1 MFFKT
6 IEEFRGCVEANAGID
21 LLSITPSIKAA
32 ELKFLKPLLG
42 PAYYDSLSNRYNTD
56 TIILSEE
63 TELVEHIQVAIANLA
78 LYLYVPIGEVQITDG
93 GMRRGDS
100 ENAPG
105 AYKYQVKELQKA
117 LLERGFEYIELV
129 LEHLDQSPTSFV
141 EWFESEAYN
150 NYRKAFIRNG
160 TEFEQLYSSIRFP
173 RRMYTLLRTTM
184 LNLQQLTIANTIGE
198 DTYIELANKYLD
210 DAPVF
215 TTEQEQLLAYL
226 KPAIAHLTIA
236 RGIAHIIAT
245 MDENGVH
252 VLTQFN
258 DTTTDTGKRAPAS
271 NVHLNML
278 INEAKNVGEAWLT
291 KAITY
296 MNTVASET
304 VFGSYYAVI
313 SIADVPADQNDEM
326 GGIFGM

>member
-6 IEEFRGCVEANAGID
+6 IEEFRGCIEANAGID

-42 PAYYDSLSNRYNTD
+42 AGYYDSLSIRYNAD
-56 TIILSEE
+56 AIILAEE
-63 TELVEHIQVAIANLA
+63 TELVEHIQNAIANLA
-78 LYLYVPIGEVQITDG
+78 LYLYVPIGEVQITDA
-93 GMRRGDS
+93 GMRRGDGES
-100 ENAPG
+100 SPG

-129 LEHLDQSPTSFV
+129 LEHLDQTPSTFV
-141 EWFESEAYN
+141 EWFNSDAYN

-160 TEFEQLYSSIRFP
+160 SEFEQLYSSIRFP

-184 LNLQQLTIANTIGE
+184 LNLQALTIATTIGE
-198 DTYIELANKYLD
+198 GTYLELVSEYLEEEPTFTIE
-210 DAPVF
+210 
-215 TTEQEQLLAYL
+215 ESQLLAYL
-226 KPAIAHLTIA
+226 KPAIAHLTIS

-278 INEAKNVGEAWLT
+278 INEAKSVGEAWLT
-291 KAITY
+291 KAVTY

-304 VFGSYYAVI
+304 VFPTYYAVI
-313 SIADVPADQNDEM
+313 SVADVPADQNDEM
-326 GGIFGM
+326 SGIFGM